1 MSVEDLNGGQAPS
14 QEAVAS
20 TELFNEAIPV
30 QSEDSG
36 LIPMR
41 FNFYDDG
48 NHDDDDDEPENAN
61 ADANAYSDANA
72 DADELENVIKDEEL
86 DKLDLSKNQPKDE
99 ESVEELIAKLKEK
112 GIEVKTP
119 EAKVPESEIE
129 KQKIER
135 IDNFLQLA
143 EDFLKQDDISV
154 IKDSIINEVTQ
165 KYQRLG
171 KQDLIGSEDFD
182 LEVGMELSEYE
193 NNPRA
198 SKIYADN
205 IRLSISEKINLN
217 KSEKNKILSA
227 REESEKAKRLEE
239 RVKIKETISKFNKE
253 KLFGMEATPEILQDV
268 YNSIVSNEISKIVNS
283 DPEIIAE
290 VAFYVKNRDSIKEN
304 FGKATFGEGVKATV
318 DAITGKNAQQTPTSL
333 NNAMNGKSSNTS
345 GNFNKQS
352 LWGDEIVK
360 PEEVTKTVSSY
371 VAGSR

>member
-48 NHDDDDDEPENAN
+48 NHDDDDDENGLENAN
-61 ADANAYSDANA
+61 ADADANA
-72 DADELENVIKDEEL
+72 GADGFENIIKDEEL
-86 DKLDLSKNQPKDE
+86 DKLDLSKNQPKEE

-119 EAKVPESEIE
+119 EAQVPESEIE

-171 KQDLIGSEDFD
+171 KQDLIGSEEFE

-193 NNPRA
+193 SNPRA

-227 REESEKAKRLEE
+227 REESERAKRLEE

-283 DPEIIAE
+283 NPEIIAE

-352 LWGDEIVK
+352 LWSDEIVK
-360 PEEVTKTVSSY
+360 PEEVTKPVSSY